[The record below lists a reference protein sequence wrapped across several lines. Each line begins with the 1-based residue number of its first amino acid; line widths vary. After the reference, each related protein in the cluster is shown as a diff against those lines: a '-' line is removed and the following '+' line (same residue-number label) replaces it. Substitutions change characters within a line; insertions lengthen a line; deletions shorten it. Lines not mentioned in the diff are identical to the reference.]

1 MIDENTMHMAGIF
14 TPYFRDKR
22 IFAKNNGQR
31 FAHYTSAESAIKML
45 ENGEVWLRK
54 SSVMNDFSEIEF
66 GWSNLH
72 AAWNSPT
79 GDKLKSLLDGMFE
92 GSVKTIENLFDQE
105 IANIR
110 ASTFLTCISEH
121 DHLSE
126 EHFYGRLSMWRAY
139 GNVALVLSPDVF
151 MRETAGL
158 LQAYSNPVDY
168 HTPQSFQVAF
178 ADIVA
183 TVEKEFA
190 YLQAQG
196 SQVVWGWMLFMM
208 RQMLICTKH
217 KGFSEEKEWRII
229 HTPSQEKSPLIRNEI
244 EVIRGVAQPVVKL
257 KLQNMPDEGLT
268 GLDVPSFIERV
279 IIGPTQHP
287 WVQREAFATVLEGQ
301 GVAAPYDRIVVS
313 DIPLRQ

>member
-1 MIDENTMHMAGIF
+1 MIDDDTIRLAGIF
-14 TPYFRDKR
+14 IPYFRDKR
-22 IFAKNNGQR
+22 IVAKDNGQR

-45 ENGEVWLRK
+45 DKGEVWLRK

-66 GWSNLH
+66 GLSNLH
-72 AAWNSPT
+72 AAWNSPA
-79 GDKLKSLLDGMFE
+79 GLKLKNLLDSMFE
-92 GSVKTIENLFDQE
+92 GSVKTIENMFDQE

-110 ASTFLTCISEH
+110 SGTFLTCISEH
-121 DHLSE
+121 DHLKE
-126 EHFYGRLSMWRAY
+126 EHVYGRLSMWRAY

-151 MRETAGL
+151 MRETTGV

-178 ADIVA
+178 ANIVA
-183 TVEKEFA
+183 NVENEFA

-196 SQVVWGWMLFMM
+196 GQMVWSWMLFMM

-229 HTPSQEKSPLIRNEI
+229 HTPSQDKSPLIRNEI

-257 KLQNMPDEGLT
+257 KLQNVPEAELT
-268 GLDVPSFIERV
+268 GLDIPSFIERV

-287 WVQREAFATVLEGQ
+287 WVQREAFATILEKK
-301 GVAAPYDRIVVS
+301 GVADPYGRIVIS